1 MAAREWLHS
10 QVDSLVALQIVVAV
24 EGLWALI
31 AFEGSVV
38 LLLLLARMMSV
49 HWSADLMLWVLH
61 VHATN

>member
-38 LLLLLARMMSV
+38 LLLLLARMVSV
-49 HWSADLMLWVLH
+49 HRSAHLVLWVLH